1 MLFITEYKASHP
13 QIETKEVIINRKLQ
27 NWYCK
32 LSLLI
37 VFCSLTVIQPL
48 PAWTVHPSLAPANLL
63 RHMTLLRDQKESE
76 GVVPS
81 YADVKTV

>member
-1 MLFITEYKASHP
+1 MLFITEYKAEHK
-13 QIETKEVIINRKLQ
+13 QIENTEVTINRKLQ

-32 LSLLI
+32 LSFLI
-37 VFCSLTVIQPL
+37 CFLSLTAVQPL
-48 PAWTVHPSLAPANLL
+48 SAWTVYPSLAPANLF

-76 GVVPS
+76 GVVSS